1 MPAKEKSSAK
11 APTKTSPRPGPKTF
25 FQNHGFYVKWV
36 HMAQHGLILK
46 QDRALFLGII
56 SGAPPDPRNKNYNP
70 KMIENEKPT
79 VFRNII

>member
-1 MPAKEKSSAK
+1 
-11 APTKTSPRPGPKTF
+11 
-25 FQNHGFYVKWV
+25 
-36 HMAQHGLILK
+36 MAQHGLILK